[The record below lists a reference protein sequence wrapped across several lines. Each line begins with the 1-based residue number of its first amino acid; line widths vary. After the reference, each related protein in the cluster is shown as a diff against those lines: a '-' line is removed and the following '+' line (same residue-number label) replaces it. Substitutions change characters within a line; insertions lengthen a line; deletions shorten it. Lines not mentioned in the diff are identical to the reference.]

1 MFEVAA
7 HFYVYALYVFTN
19 ITMYIHIFYVH
30 AYIYIYICIHII
42 YIYACMCMYVLVNI
56 YIYIYRHIYTNIQT
70 YIHTYIHIYIFNHIF
85 CLVHECCFLAG
96 VSCFSPGAGSLKPS
110 SGDASHCGTGGREAH
125 SSSGH
130 PAPLGLRYRMV
141 PPKRD
146 VSDGKMY
153 RKTLYLMVITMVSCR
168 FSLKPIQ

>member
-1 MFEVAA
+1 MFM
-7 HFYVYALYVFTN
+7 HLSLS
-19 ITMYIHIFYVH
+19 
-30 AYIYIYICIHII
+30 IYICT
-42 YIYACMCMYVLVNI
+42 YSYFIYACMCMYVLVNI
-56 YIYIYRHIYTNIQT
+56 YIYRQ
-70 YIHTYIHIYIFNHIF
+70 IHKHTYIFNHIF

-130 PAPLGLRYRMV
+130 PGPLGLRYRMV

-153 RKTLYLMVITMVSCR
+153 RKALYLMVRTMVSCR

>member
-1 MFEVAA
+1 MKLRKHYFWGTGHRPSEN
-7 HFYVYALYVFTN
+7 TQ
-19 ITMYIHIFYVH
+19 
-30 AYIYIYICIHII
+30 II

-56 YIYIYRHIYTNIQT
+56 YRHRYMN
-70 YIHTYIHIYIFNHIF
+70 IHTYIHTYIFNHIF

-130 PAPLGLRYRMV
+130 PGPLGWCPPNRMV

-153 RKTLYLMVITMVSCR
+153 RKTLYLMVRIMVSCR